1 VGAVWNG
8 RSGKQAVKNHER
20 FVKEFYKEDSEQ
32 RWQPGRFRSI
42 VPRCLPFEFDLSDGL
57 ELGASLEYLVDAIGD
72 ECGATTLF
80 TSDTYS
86 ARAAAMIALTKK
98 GFPGMGGGFLLHA
111 RATSGLT
118 NMDYL
123 RFSILCPE
131 STEVVVDRLLADR
144 VLVFPDVWVGV
155 SEEADVEAIADLVKV
170 LAWARIIDLVPRT
183 SGGGGSGSTTTRK
196 RKGSAAT

>member
-1 VGAVWNG
+1 
-8 RSGKQAVKNHER
+8 
-20 FVKEFYKEDSEQ
+20 
-32 RWQPGRFRSI
+32 
-42 VPRCLPFEFDLSDGL
+42 
-57 ELGASLEYLVDAIGD
+57 
-72 ECGATTLF
+72 
-80 TSDTYS
+80 
-86 ARAAAMIALTKK
+86 
-98 GFPGMGGGFLLHA
+98 
-111 RATSGLT
+111 
-118 NMDYL
+118 MDYL